1 MDENNGKPIESPTT
15 QIRENTHPG
24 STKLASLPIEGGCNA
39 TRASLMRSNWFSRLS
54 PAVTVA
60 LTVAVYLAMVP
71 VFWHTKGTYGIFALL
86 PVTTIGLLYGSKR
99 GAEAGAAAFLL
110 NVILEYIAHGYSLM
124 LTTASGVVGNLG
136 MIGLG
141 WLVGYLRDLSQSRL
155 RQVVEEKDRLIGTIS
170 HELRTPL
177 STVVGLSHELTDRAA
192 SFTTDEV
199 AEFCGLIAQQS
210 SELEALIEDL
220 LVAARADI
228 ERIKVLKAPIDLREC
243 VTSAVAVATQGWE
256 SPRVE
261 VSDDGAAGTAACA
274 DSLRVR
280 QIVRNLLQNAHRY
293 GGEDIA
299 VHIHRGAK
307 SCVITVSDDGVG
319 VPKDRTATIFEPHV
333 RVHPSRGNTD
343 SLGLGLYVSRT
354 LAGLMDGT
362 LEYRRS
368 GERTCFDLVL
378 PAVEVNSA
386 AVAA

>member
-1 MDENNGKPIESPTT
+1 
-15 QIRENTHPG
+15 
-24 STKLASLPIEGGCNA
+24 
-39 TRASLMRSNWFSRLS
+39 
-54 PAVTVA
+54 
-60 LTVAVYLAMVP
+60 MVP

-86 PVTTIGLLYGSKR
+86 PVTTIGLLYGSAR
-99 GAEAGAAAFLL
+99 GAQAGATAFAL
-110 NVILEYIAHGYSLM
+110 NVVLEYIAHGYSLM
-124 LTTASGVVGNLG
+124 LTTASGVVGNTG

-177 STVVGLSHELTDRAA
+177 STVVGLSHELADRAA

-210 SELEALIEDL
+210 AELEALIEDL

-228 ERIKVLKAPIDLREC
+228 ERIKVLKVPVDLGAC
-243 VTSAVAVATQGWE
+243 VVSAVAVATEAWP
-256 SPRVE
+256 SPNVRVRDDTD
-261 VSDDGAAGTAACA
+261 VSRTACA

-293 GGEDIA
+293 GGNDIE
-299 VHIHRGAK
+299 VRIHYARND
-307 SCVITVSDDGVG
+307 CVITVSDDGAG
-319 VPKDRTATIFEPHV
+319 VPSERVASIFEPHV
-333 RVHPSRGNTD
+333 RVHPSNGSTD

-362 LEYRRS
+362 LEYRRD
-368 GERTCFDLVL
+368 GDRTCFDLVL
-378 PAVEVNSA
+378 PAVEVKVGALSGSTQRI
-386 AVAA
+386 

>member
-1 MDENNGKPIESPTT
+1 
-15 QIRENTHPG
+15 
-24 STKLASLPIEGGCNA
+24 
-39 TRASLMRSNWFSRLS
+39 MRSNWFSRLS

-60 LTVAVYLAMVP
+60 LTVGVYLAMVP

-192 SFTTDEV
+192 SFTTEEV

-228 ERIKVLKAPIDLREC
+228 ERINVLKAPVDLDAC
-243 VTSAVAVATQGWE
+243 VASAVAMATEGWP
-256 SPRVE
+256 SPNVRVTDE
-261 VSDDGAAGTAACA
+261 GDATRTAWA

-293 GGEDIA
+293 GGGDIEIRINRA
-299 VHIHRGAK
+299 TDD
-307 SCVITVSDDGVG
+307 CVITVSDDGVG
-319 VPKDRTATIFEPHV
+319 VPDERAAAMFEPHV
-333 RVHPSRGNTD
+333 RVHPTNGNTD

-362 LEYRRS
+362 LDYRRN

-378 PAVEVNSA
+378 PAVEIQAAALSA
-386 AVAA
+386 